1 MLQKVFIKVG
11 ILIFALALV
20 VGAMSFFSSNEFKKS
35 VSDFFGV
42 DIKAY
47 VWCPEHTVDFEWIDP
62 MVSAKWR
69 AASVGDIQSRFCKV
83 NLTPIH
89 GIDLK
94 KITFK
99 PLLVAK
105 SAEAKTALLEWSPE
119 SNLFQVQ
126 GLPFYSTSLSRE
138 LLDR

>member
-35 VSDFFGV
+35 ISDFFGF
-42 DIKAY
+42 DIKTYA
-47 VWCPEHTVDFEWIDP
+47 WCPEHTVDFEWQDP
-62 MVSAKWR
+62 TVSAKWK
-69 AASVGDIQSRFCKV
+69 AASAADIQSRFCKV
-83 NLTPIH
+83 SLSPIQN
-89 GIDLK
+89 IDLK

-99 PLLVAK
+99 PLLVAR
-105 SAEAKTALLEWSPE
+105 SAEAKTVLLEWSPE
-119 SNLFQVQ
+119 SNVFQVQ